1 MVGFGKILESILDAV
16 TATWP
21 MSVGKGMM
29 LECLGQVLHPGAAQ
43 APVTP
48 LTPCRC
54 HSTVCDVD

>member
-1 MVGFGKILESILDAV
+1 MVGFGKILEFILDAV

-21 MSVGKGMM
+21 MSVGMM
-29 LECLGQVLHPGAAQ
+29 LECLGQVLHRGAAQ